1 MLEFSIIT
9 ISTFVTMLNEGLK
22 YFADLVFKKDI
33 SRYIPIFSVIFGI
46 ILGIA
51 GYYIPTVDMGNNI
64 VEAFFIGISAGSAA
78 TGVNQIGKQLYKKE
92 PQDLTTLTEQDISEL
107 IKASTNVCDV
117 EEEKEKEQ

>member
-22 YFADLVFKKDI
+22 YFVDIVFKKDI

-51 GYYIPTVDMGNNI
+51 GYHIPTVDMGNNI
-64 VEAFFIGISAGSAA
+64 VEAIFIGISAGSAA
-78 TGVNQIGKQLYKKE
+78 TGVNQIGKQLNKKE
-92 PQDLTTLTEQDISEL
+92 PQDLTTLTEQDISEF